1 MEILN
6 LDNLKIL
13 HTIDIFLHIGCTTGL
28 NWKKIAQLGFLIY
41 RAIYFLFLPTLCLK
55 ILFLFRNSILIK
67 KNLKFR
73 MLPFKR
79 LKYNLK
85 YTRLLVFTIFTA
97 HIIFQVCSLQVF
109 ECMQYTL
116 CALLLYYLLN
126 ERTTI
131 VIKNIYRR
139 PI

>member
-67 KNLKFR
+67 KKIKVQNVTIQTLEIQ
-73 MLPFKR
+73 FKIY
-79 LKYNLK
+79 K
-85 YTRLLVFTIFTA
+85 IFSIYYF
-97 HIIFQVCSLQVF
+97 HSPHYMSSSLQVF

-116 CALLLYYLLN
+116 CALLLYYLLY

>member
-6 LDNLKIL
+6 LDNLKTL

-67 KNLKFR
+67 KIKLR

-85 YTRLLVFTIFTA
+85 YTRFLVFTIFTA

-116 CALLLYYLLN
+116 CALLLYYLLY